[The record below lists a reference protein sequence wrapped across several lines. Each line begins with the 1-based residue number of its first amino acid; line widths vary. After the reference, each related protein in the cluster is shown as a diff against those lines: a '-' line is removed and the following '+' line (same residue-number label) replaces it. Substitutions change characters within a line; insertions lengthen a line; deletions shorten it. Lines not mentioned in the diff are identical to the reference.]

1 MFCLT
6 SFYAS
11 ILNCGMRPTHPRDIQ
26 GMPTHDDSRHCYE
39 PVPEGIVAEEAQVRA
54 APFAAQFSAGKAA
67 EQLRRVPAYRKA
79 RTVMVSPSPLLR
91 QVRLNTIT
99 DRKRLILPTPG
110 LKDGFLR
117 TIPLFISPR
126 NRNVAIQPRPGNPW
140 ALRIPYDQPM
150 ETPIDLIVTECTAAG
165 LDGSRR
171 GDGAGHFDLQCAI
184 LASLGWLSPSF
195 EVAGIAHEDRI
206 CSALPMKPTDM
217 SIHWIVTPAGALST
231 GFRLHRVPG
240 LDWGSLVDRDIRRN
254 QALFYL
260 FRKLCPGGFLL
271 SGWKAEEKKP

>member
-184 LASLGWLSPSF
+184 LASLGWLSPS
-195 EVAGIAHEDRI
+195 
-206 CSALPMKPTDM
+206 
-217 SIHWIVTPAGALST
+217 HWIVTPAGALST